1 MDRPFFSFIM
11 HILEYSNY
19 QILPTQE
26 ALLIKPIRKLY
37 NSDKTKNKDT
47 FLQIMSVVYFYVDP
61 RSSYNYITNDEDR
74 LQAIIKQEGLP
85 KNFTITKQIEEIIEE
100 YKKHCITTSF
110 LLLQDTKLAIDKVRQ
125 FLRDVDLNKVDD
137 KGKPIYTIQS
147 VTTAIKQ
154 IPQLAKDV
162 LEAEKAISKEI
173 EEQGRARGGNEN
185 LHVME
190 NGIDL

>member
-1 MDRPFFSFIM
+1 
-11 HILEYSNY
+11 
-19 QILPTQE
+19 
-26 ALLIKPIRKLY
+26 
-37 NSDKTKNKDT
+37 
-47 FLQIMSVVYFYVDP
+47 MSVVYFYVDP
-61 RSSYNYITNDEDR
+61 RSSYNYITDDEDR

-85 KNFTITKQIEEIIEE
+85 KNFTITKQIAEIIEE

-110 LLLQDTKLAIDKVRQ
+110 LLLQDTKLAIDKVRE
-125 FLRDVDLNKVDD
+125 FLRDVDLNRTDD
-137 KGKPIYTIQS
+137 KGKPVYTIQS
-147 VTTAIKQ
+147 VTTAIRQ

-162 LEAEKAISKEI
+162 LEAEKAIAKEI

>member
-1 MDRPFFSFIM
+1 M

-37 NSDKTKNKDT
+37 NSDKTKNKEK

-61 RSSYNYITNDEDR
+61 RSSYNYITDDEDR

-85 KNFTITKQIEEIIEE
+85 KNFTITKQIAEI
-100 YKKHCITTSF
+100 
-110 LLLQDTKLAIDKVRQ
+110 QDTKLAIDKVRE
-125 FLRDVDLNKVDD
+125 FLRDVDLNKTDD
-137 KGKPIYTIQS
+137 KGKPVYTIQS
-147 VTTAIKQ
+147 VTTAIRQ

-162 LEAEKAISKEI
+162 LEAEKAIAKEI

-185 LHVME
+185 LHIME